1 MKTKKHT
8 ATMTR
13 YTPDS
18 SLNDQSSSVPST
30 EGTQKPT
37 EEAPLQTPGG
47 SSSQEG
53 RQYQASAQLSGKQL
67 ETATKPAEVWW
78 LARLKEHPFKAFS
91 LAVSVYG
98 GLILLAFFTHLGSM
112 PDLDL
117 AGATAT
123 VAAVAVIGLL
133 VIFTLGGSTIA
144 AGVVTRSLASY
155 VPHLASLRSL
165 MFLAAPGGILLPRW
179 WFLSSLRK
187 LCRPPVGFGSR
198 WLSLFSSPRW
208 GAGISSRTKVSLRQ
222 NQESKAERNA
232 NHRQKAVRNR
242 YWRMAMLRRGARSP
256 RHGKSTSPTLR
267 ADSYG
272 LFRP

>member
-1 MKTKKHT
+1 MSATRMPPPQPAQRVGAAPKK
-8 ATMTR
+8 
-13 YTPDS
+13 S
-18 SLNDQSSSVPST
+18 
-30 EGTQKPT
+30 
-37 EEAPLQTPGG
+37 EAPTPGDDG
-47 SSSQEG
+47 PSFTHQLHAWLENH
-53 RQYQASAQLSGKQL
+53 RASLVDSLRRLGKQL

-165 MFLAAPGGILLPRW
+165 TGR
-179 WFLSSLRK
+179 
-187 LCRPPVGFGSR
+187 
-198 WLSLFSSPRW
+198 
-208 GAGISSRTKVSLRQ
+208 
-222 NQESKAERNA
+222 
-232 NHRQKAVRNR
+232 
-242 YWRMAMLRRGARSP
+242 
-256 RHGKSTSPTLR
+256 
-267 ADSYG
+267 
-272 LFRP
+272 

>member
-13 YTPDS
+13 YTPDF

-37 EEAPLQTPGG
+37 EEAPLKTPGG
-47 SSSQEG
+47 SSSHEG

-117 AGATAT
+117 AGAPAT

-165 MFLAAPGGILLPRW
+165 MFLAAPGGIFIAAVVVSVISEKTLSTTCW
-179 WFLSSLRK
+179 IWFTLALSFFVPALG
-187 LCRPPVGFGSR
+187 C
-198 WLSLFSSPRW
+198 W
-208 GAGISSRTKVSLRQ
+208 
-222 NQESKAERNA
+222 
-232 NHRQKAVRNR
+232 
-242 YWRMAMLRRGARSP
+242 
-256 RHGKSTSPTLR
+256 
-267 ADSYG
+267 
-272 LFRP
+272 

>member
-13 YTPDS
+13 YTPDF

-37 EEAPLQTPGG
+37 EEAPLKTPGG

-165 MFLAAPGGILLPRW
+165 MFLAAPGGIFIAAVVVSVISEKTLSTTCW
-179 WFLSSLRK
+179 IWFTLALSFFVPALGCWYQQQNKSVFEAEPGVESGAQCKSPSEGGAKSILENGNAAARRK
-187 LCRPPVGFGSR
+187 EPENL
-198 WLSLFSSPRW
+198 
-208 GAGISSRTKVSLRQ
+208 
-222 NQESKAERNA
+222 
-232 NHRQKAVRNR
+232 
-242 YWRMAMLRRGARSP
+242 
-256 RHGKSTSPTLR
+256 
-267 ADSYG
+267 
-272 LFRP
+272 